1 MTALRTRI
9 CTYAIAVLVT
19 LGLATP
25 SLAGSST
32 FTGIYG
38 AVKGSMVGAQFD
50 GTHTDN
56 DGQVTKGKG
65 GGVSPVLGVEAGFNL
80 PLGDVF
86 FIGIGGTWNVGKAT
100 LGYADDSN
108 AQSDRG
114 DVKLSIQDL
123 TTFYIQPSI
132 SIFDNSA
139 IFLKYAEA
147 DVDLKATGTGVGTAP
162 TDINGTSYA
171 IGTMTMSDSGL
182 FVKTEAGATDWD
194 QFTMTVNGTSGA
206 EPDVATTNNVEANPL
221 MAFGS
226 ISIGYKF

>member
-1 MTALRTRI
+1 MKALRTRI
-9 CTYAIAVLVT
+9 CTYAIAFLVT

-38 AVKGSMVGAQFD
+38 AVKGSMAGASFD

-56 DGQVTKGKG
+56 DGQVTKGQG
-65 GGVSPVLGVEAGFNL
+65 GGISPVFGVEAGFNL

-86 FIGIGGTWNVGKAT
+86 FIGLGGTWNTGKAT
-100 LGYADDSN
+100 LGYADDAN

-114 DVKLSIQDL
+114 DAKLSIQDL
-123 TTFYIQPSI
+123 TTIYIQPSI

-139 IFLKYAEA
+139 IYVKYAES
-147 DVDLKATGTGVGTAP
+147 DVELTATGNAVATAP
-162 TDINGTSYA
+162 PSSISGTTYA
-171 IGTMTMSDSGL
+171 IGTMTMADNGI

-194 QFTMTVNGTSGA
+194 QFTMTVNGTKQEGTAS
-206 EPDVATTNNVEANPL
+206 TSNVEANPL

-226 ISIGYKF
+226 VSIGYKF

>member
-1 MTALRTRI
+1 MMTALRTRI

-32 FTGIYG
+32 FTGVYA
-38 AVKGSMVGAQFD
+38 AVKGSMAGAQFD

-65 GGVSPVLGVEAGFNL
+65 GGVSPVFGVELGVNI

-86 FIGIGGTWNVGKAT
+86 FLGVGVTQNTGKAT
-100 LGYADDSN
+100 LGYADDADS
-108 AQSDRG
+108 QSG
-114 DVKLSIQDL
+114 ESDVRLDIQDL
-123 TTFYIQPSI
+123 RTFYIQPSI

-139 IFLKYAEA
+139 IYLKYADS
-147 DVDLKATGTGVGTAP
+147 DVELAATGAVQTAP
-162 TDINGTSYA
+162 PSNLNGKTYA
-171 IGTMTMSDSGL
+171 VGTMTMADNGL

-194 QFTMTVNGTSGA
+194 QFTMQVTGTSVEGTT
-206 EPDVATTNNVEANPL
+206 VANDVEANPL

>member
-1 MTALRTRI
+1 MKALRTKI
-9 CTYAIAVLVT
+9 CTYAIAILVT

-38 AVKGSMVGAQFD
+38 AVKGSMAGAAFD

-56 DGQVTKGKG
+56 DGQVSKGSG
-65 GGVSPVLGVEAGFNL
+65 GGVSPIFGVEAGFNI

-86 FIGIGGTWNVGKAT
+86 FIGVGATWNTGKAT
-100 LGYADDSN
+100 LGYTKDDNDQSN
-108 AQSDRG
+108 AANA
-114 DVKLSIQDL
+114 KLSIQDL

-139 IFLKYAEA
+139 IYLKYADS
-147 DVDLKATGTGVGTAP
+147 DVELAATGAVQTAP
-162 TDINGTSYA
+162 PSNLNGKTYA
-171 IGTMTMSDSGL
+171 VGTMTMADNGL

-194 QFTMTVNGTSGA
+194 QFTMQVTGTSVEGTT
-206 EPDVATTNNVEANPL
+206 VANDVEANPL